1 MKPPGISCPSLQ
13 SGCDVLMPLAHPEGC
28 EAGVAQ
34 QYLPKTAL
42 TQNCPSHSGLAQG
55 FFQMKGTTKTQSAAL
70 VSGVWVPGTQGWH
83 RAHPPCCAA
92 ASHSIVSPLKAPAT
106 LASCIPS
113 QQSPGSWP
121 ALKLCHLI
129 THPTGQVDP
138 AWPCME
144 LLTQA
149 LTGAEVKL
157 LTNVGSSDGE
167 SKHQLASQT
176 GIRKFSQQTTN

>member
-1 MKPPGISCPSLQ
+1 MKQEQHNSTYPKLPQ
-13 SGCDVLMPLAHPEGC
+13 PLRTG
-28 EAGVAQ
+28 
-34 QYLPKTAL
+34 T
-42 TQNCPSHSGLAQG
+42 GLSAPRV
-55 FFQMKGTTKTQSAAL
+55 KGTTKTQSAAL
-70 VSGVWVPGTQGWH
+70 VSGVWVPGTPGWH

-92 ASHSIVSPLKAPAT
+92 APHSTVPPLKAPAT
-106 LASCIPS
+106 LASCIPAR
-113 QQSPGSWP
+113 QSRGSWR

-149 LTGAEVKL
+149 LTGDDVEL

-167 SKHQLASQT
+167 SKHQLASKT
-176 GIRKFSQQTTN
+176 GIRKFSQHTTK